1 MVRKFTKFACQGVLA
16 VVFGAAAIPVI
27 EAKGETMKPVE
38 KPITGE
44 EPLTDLSQPEQA
56 LVQFYKAF
64 NTRNIGLIDQNFAT
78 TDEVAIDNP
87 LGGIRRGAD
96 QPHKMYQGIFASP
109 ADLHVVF
116 WDYTIDR
123 VGDVFW
129 AIGRERGTYRD
140 GDDKREINI
149 RTSRLFRLVD
159 GRWRQVHHHGS
170 VDDPK
175 ALADLQNAVRS
186 PKPSN
191 VSSGSSTQVR

>member
-1 MVRKFTKFACQGVLA
+1 MMRKFTKFACQGVLA

-64 NTRNIGLIDQNFAT
+64 NTRDIGLIDQNFAT

-109 ADLHVVF
+109 RTSTWSSGITPSIGRGTSFGLLDGNAVL
-116 WDYTIDR
+116 TETATTSARSISAR
-123 VGDVFW
+123 VGCFVW
-129 AIGRERGTYRD
+129 
-140 GDDKREINI
+140 
-149 RTSRLFRLVD
+149 
-159 GRWRQVHHHGS
+159 
-170 VDDPK
+170 
-175 ALADLQNAVRS
+175 
-186 PKPSN
+186 
-191 VSSGSSTQVR
+191 